1 MSSHT
6 LLVVF
11 YSVLTSSS
19 RKRWHNMDAS
29 LISAQR
35 PVTEQRFVTL
45 AREIRLARSLEEV
58 PTSAYHRL
66 IEGHLFIVNALS
78 KQYHSTMYEREDL
91 EQEGCLKLVDLVHKY
106 AYTNES
112 YGRFVAYLKTS
123 IRGHLFSLICS
134 DGTRNAYQST
144 KYPVYLEPLFNHD
157 RIITLPVQR
166 DDSMFVQTV
175 ECLLDELN
183 DFQRTV
189 IRMIYGVGCEQV
201 ESRREIARLLNS
213 TEAKVRYAEA
223 KAMILLR
230 SEVVA

>member
-1 MSSHT
+1 
-6 LLVVF
+6 
-11 YSVLTSSS
+11 
-19 RKRWHNMDAS
+19 MDAS

-106 AYTNES
+106 AYTNEN
-112 YGRFVAYLKTS
+112 YGRFVAYLKAS
-123 IRGHLFSLICS
+123 IRGHLFSLVCS
-134 DGTRNAYQST
+134 DGTRNVYQST
-144 KYPVYLEPLFNHD
+144 KYPVYLEPLFDHD

-166 DDSMFVQTV
+166 DESMFAQYV
-175 ECLLDELN
+175 EMLLNELPVL
-183 DFQRTV
+183 QQSVLRL
-189 IRMIYGVGCEQV
+189 RYGVGCEQV
-201 ESRREIARLLNS
+201 ERHKDIARILGV

-223 KAMILLR
+223 KAMIILR

>member
-1 MSSHT
+1 
-6 LLVVF
+6 
-11 YSVLTSSS
+11 
-19 RKRWHNMDAS
+19 MDVMF
-29 LISAQR
+29 I
-35 PVTEQRFVTL
+35 TL

-58 PTSAYHRL
+58 PTSAYNRL
-66 IEGHLFIVNALS
+66 IEGHLFVVNALS
-78 KQYHSTMYEREDL
+78 KWYHSPMYEREDL
-91 EQEGCLKLVDLVHKY
+91 EQEGGLKLVDLVHKY

-123 IRGHLFSLICS
+123 IRGHLFSLMCS
-134 DGTRNAYQST
+134 DGYRNTYQST
-144 KYPVYLEPLFNHD
+144 KYPVYLEPLFDHD

-166 DDSMFVQTV
+166 DDSMFVQAV

-183 DFQRTV
+183 DV
-189 IRMIYGVGCEQV
+189 IRMIYGISCEQV